1 MGLEIRGSLE
11 MHVHTLNPSER
22 ASFSQDGGGTP
33 FLEAVGAPELLW
45 EDVFCNPSKDLAGG
59 VIRNV

>member
-1 MGLEIRGSLE
+1 